1 MTKAKVDKAR
11 DPLRGANM
19 KEDGGTQLARPAA
32 VPLEVK
38 MVLRKDIRRDED
50 QPRKMFDEGKLQ
62 DLAES
67 IRAVGIRTPLQVEW
81 VTGLKLNEPDL
92 VSKAWSVV
100 QGLKVLFCSEKE
112 AEAREFIAARPGG
125 FYRLVDGERRW
136 RAAELAEVERVPVM
150 VVDTSAPEWPQQ
162 KLAIQVVL
170 NQQHENLSA
179 LEEAAAYRK
188 EIEAGRHTA
197 ESLYKALGV
206 SRAHLFGRLALNR
219 LKPFVRKAV
228 EDGSLSVS
236 VAGLIAMVP
245 GEATQKELM
254 EKGMPDGWGRAYSF
268 RQVKELIEKEYIR
281 QLKNGPFD
289 PKKLYAGKGKF
300 ECATCE
306 ACPRRSG
313 NMADEFPELAKRP
326 NVCTNVACFEAKW
339 EAEVEE
345 RLEAAKRKG
354 QPVIDQASANGLGLF
369 GDYGDH
375 DLRHGKGYVDLSR
388 RCEPLGWDFNNNWRA
403 ALKKAFDGKTP
414 PEVTLAVAPNGEL
427 RELVREETAT
437 KLLWE
442 CGHKKQANSHSSGNA
457 GGGDQAWRKWKKK
470 EKQMEKAAWA
480 ATATVLAKLVDVTLD
495 AKLWLLVARAAYN
508 QTSIEQHAYA
518 AKRRG
523 MTKVQTDARE
533 QLEKWFKANEGNGPE
548 LARMTVELL
557 VCAYWNGGS
566 NYGGGPKW
574 DKEFVELCGRAKVD
588 PAKLHEELAAEKEKG
603 NSKSEIANLKGEK
616 VKVGEHKWTKT
627 DLVSGVNSNYKCEL
641 CGVKSV
647 RYGLAWP
654 PKIKGKRDLKKFGT
668 CPGKK

>member
-1 MTKAKVDKAR
+1 MKKETSEKIVKAGKQLMMPEKGIRVVTTAAT
-11 DPLRGANM
+11 GAVSV
-19 KEDGGTQLARPAA
+19 TQLARPAAVAA

-50 QPRKMFDEGKLQ
+50 QPRKTFDEGKLQ
-62 DLAES
+62 ELAES
-67 IRAVGIRTPLQVEW
+67 IRAVGIRQPLQVEW

-254 EKGMPDGWGRAYSF
+254 EKGMPDSWGRAYSF
-268 RQVKELIEKEYIR
+268 RQVKEMIEKEYIR
-281 QLKNGPFD
+281 QLKDGPFD

-388 RCEPLGWDFNNNWRA
+388 RCEPLGWDFKNNWRA

-442 CGHKKQANSHSSGNA
+442 CGHKKQANSYSSG
-457 GGGDQAWRKWKKK
+457 GSGDAAYRRQQKARQAK
-470 EKQMEKAAWA
+470 ERMYRKAAER
-480 ATATVLAKLVDVTLD
+480 ATTGILAKLVSKDGVEE
-495 AKLWLLVARAAYN
+495 KLWRYIAEGAYEA
-508 QTSIEQHAYA
+508 TDITVHDFV
-518 AKRRG
+518 AKRLGIAQTQNESRG
-523 MTKVQTDARE
+523 ELKKFMKVSSGWW
-533 QLEKWFKANEGNGPE
+533 QLAA
-548 LARMTVELL
+548 LAVEIL
-557 VCAYWNGGS
+557 VCARWQ
-566 NYGGGPKW
+566 GGGYQKCEW
-574 DKEFVELCGRAKVD
+574 SKDFLEVCKLAKVD
-588 PAKLHEELAAEKEKG
+588 VAKFLKEEEKSAEEKAKKQKAREKHNKKLAKKG
-603 NSKSEIANLKGEK
+603 AQL
-616 VKVGEHKWTKT
+616 
-627 DLVSGVNSNYKCEL
+627 
-641 CGVKSV
+641 
-647 RYGLAWP
+647 GLALAKDEDP
-654 PKIKGKRDLKKFGT
+654 NEDEE
-668 CPGKK
+668 CDED